1 MGVQRMVKQIN
12 GCGLLLPV
20 RLPKAKMITES
31 RYWKDDLAQRA
42 QQLRRRTNQKR
53 WTETSSARV
62 EQTIMLGFYAVRK
75 LIEAKKLSDDVANQ
89 ALRITTHPGRGESV
103 TRLNRFDYWE
113 LYDLN
118 RSRTVSRSLTFLCNQ
133 VVHSYIFALSFDES
147 GAFDGILVASDRERH
162 QVLDFFQIQQIIDLF
177 EQIGN
182 DYPDEAIFTFDSR
195 LQDYR
200 VQARTRSHA

>member
-1 MGVQRMVKQIN
+1 
-12 GCGLLLPV
+12 
-20 RLPKAKMITES
+20 MITES
-31 RYWKDDLAQRA
+31 HYWKDNLLQRA
-42 QQLRRRTNQKR
+42 QQLRRRVNQKR
-53 WTETSSARV
+53 WTETTSSRV
-62 EQTIMLGFYAVRK
+62 EQTIMLGFYAIRK

-89 ALRITTHPGRGESV
+89 TLRITTHPWRGESV

-113 LYDLN
+113 LYDLD
-118 RSRTVSRSLTFLCNQ
+118 RSRAVVRSLTFLCNQ
-133 VVHSYIFALSFDES
+133 VVHSYIFALSFDDS
-147 GAFDGILVASDRERH
+147 CVFNGILVASDRERH
-162 QVLDFFQIQQIIDLF
+162 QVLYFFQIQQIIDLF